1 MIIQIH
7 TVKIHAKPKNN
18 QSKIRPDLVNLV
30 TNQSECSR
38 YFLKKI
44 GLTTHFNS
52 VHLKLKSHECD
63 QCSASF
69 SRKKNRLKQDVVF
82 ISIWNLSSVVNV
94 HLLFLKIL
102 S

>member
-1 MIIQIH
+1 MLIQIH

-30 TNQSECSR
+30 KNQSECSR

-52 VHLKLKSHECD
+52 VHLKLKSHEFE

-69 SRKKNRLKQDVVF
+69 SRKNRSKKDVVF

-94 HLLFLKIL
+94 HHLFLKIL
-102 S
+102 N